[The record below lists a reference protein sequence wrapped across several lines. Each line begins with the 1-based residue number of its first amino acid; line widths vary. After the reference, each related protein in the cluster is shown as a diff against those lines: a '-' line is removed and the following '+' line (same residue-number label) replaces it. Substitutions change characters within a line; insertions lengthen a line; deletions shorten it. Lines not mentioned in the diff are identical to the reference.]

1 MPGAQFLGSGS
12 GKSIC
17 AGRGLRPM
25 IRREVRPMIRRG
37 RSWEAPAFPEPQRFP
52 CKQTPSSRPCA
63 ALTSPGGEGMG
74 SRALSDFR
82 PLTPMLC
89 PSTVPPSVSI
99 ARHVAPGQN
108 GTLKCLAYDFY
119 PGRISLRW
127 TGAGGAQE
135 AESGGDVLP
144 SGNGS
149 YQSWV
154 VVGVPPQ
161 DRAPH
166 SCHVEHSSLAQPL
179 TVPWAG
185 LQELRVGGN
194 IGTPAQ

>member
-1 MPGAQFLGSGS
+1 MGGPCLPRASKVSLQADAQL
-12 GKSIC
+12 K
-17 AGRGLRPM
+17 ALRSPD
-25 IRREVRPMIRRG
+25 I
-37 RSWEAPAFPEPQRFP
+37 
-52 CKQTPSSRPCA
+52 
-63 ALTSPGGEGMG
+63 PGGEGMG

-82 PLTPMLC
+82 PLTPTLC

-161 DRAPH
+161 DKAPH